1 MTREKALHR
10 RYWIAGILCS
20 LLFHGAIL
28 FVPLHFESVR
38 NAGSPSLNIGLIGQ
52 ATPGSVRG
60 ILPAPDS
67 PGKVEAKSPAQGPGK
82 TSQIPDVPPSQPPAE
97 PADVADAQPVQ
108 AEGPAASVQSALRA
122 LPVPAPLVQEPVED
136 ESLRVSESIASA
148 PDSRQRSLS
157 SGGMPTDAP
166 QEKASSPEP
175 SFAAVPTEEMK
186 EEVSPLGA
194 TVSRAAPVAFIAEA
208 GTSAAG
214 SPSADAPMAGTLE
227 AERAQA
233 APSANAPRQYFAS
246 PDGLFAQARNVTA
259 ASSAKTGGTGAGGT
273 VSTQSDSAGAQEASG
288 GAYPSG
294 QIAELTAEKM
304 AYYGPKYN
312 GQGISGGSLGQ
323 SSQQGA
329 GVSGPAPQAVPGQSR
344 SLGKAGRSAERPSAA
359 PAEENPA
366 SSEIAVSPAQ
376 SISES
381 SDLRTATAAPRARGG
396 TLQPDAEIMPPAV
409 PAQAGSTGLAGTSST
424 AEGAA
429 RNVAPDQSLP
439 AQPPAKEDRAASVV
453 QPGAPEAEAS
463 PVSHVSHFDTVET
476 LSQRIIAELSA
487 QKQYP
492 PAALNRKT
500 EGIVRLA
507 LDVAPNGSLVRA
519 KIQAP
524 SGSAIL
530 DEAALK
536 LAQSIFPLSVR
547 LTSAVSLVV
556 PIEYRILK

>member
-28 FVPLHFESVR
+28 FVPLHFDSVR
-38 NAGSPSLNIGLIGQ
+38 NAGSPSLNIGLIDR
-52 ATPGSVRG
+52 AASGSMRG

-67 PGKVEAKSPAQGPGK
+67 QGKVEAKSPAQGPGK

-148 PDSRQRSLS
+148 PDSRQKSLS

-246 PDGLFAQARNVTA
+246 PDGLFAQPRNVTA

-273 VSTQSDSAGAQEASG
+273 VSAQSDSAGAQEASG

-304 AYYGPKYN
+304 AYYGSKYN
-312 GQGISGGSLGQ
+312 GQGISGASLGQ

-359 PAEENPA
+359 PAEENFA
-366 SSEIAVSPAQ
+366 SSEIAVPPAQ

-381 SDLRTATAAPRARGG
+381 SDLRTAKAAPRARGG
-396 TLQPDAEIMPPAV
+396 ALQPDAVLMPPAV

-424 AEGAA
+424 VEGAA
-429 RNVAPDQSLP
+429 RSVAPDQSLP

-453 QPGAPEAEAS
+453 QPGAPDTEAS
-463 PVSHVSHFDTVET
+463 PVSHFDTVET
-476 LSQRIIAELSA
+476 LLQRIIAELSA